1 MLPSELEKLI
11 EQAAREEWEELD
23 LAGCDLKELPPTIAK
38 LKKLKKLILC
48 SKFGEHKLLY
58 NQLTSLPTE
67 ISELTNLEVLDLTSN
82 QISHF
87 PVEITALPNLL
98 SLRLGINK
106 IKEIPEEITQLT
118 NLQSLDL
125 SHNQIASTWLTKL
138 SSSLFFNPIK
148 EVLEIITRLTSL
160 QFLDLGGNGLSKI
173 PDSISLLI
181 NLQSLNLEKNQIKEI
196 PETISQLISLQSLNL
211 GRNDLKQL
219 PEAII
224 QLTTLRSLD
233 LSSNNI
239 TKFPESIKKL
249 KNPQR
254 LDLSGNAISEI
265 SEEITLL
272 KNLQELTLSHNKIT
286 KIPKSIS
293 CLTNLKSLNLS
304 RNSLSEIPE
313 VVTRLDNL
321 QYLHL
326 AQNRIVDIPSSI
338 KYLKNLRVLDLECNY
353 IKEIPEVILRLGS
366 LGSLRLSY
374 NQITMIPKRVV
385 ENKNLYDLSLL
396 EKPFLLSDEY
406 RRYKEN
412 LIANPPVEIVK
423 KGIEAI
429 RAYFHQIEEEGEDY
443 LYEAKLLIVGEGG
456 AGKTTLANKIINPD
470 YQLCE
475 EDSTKGIEVLH
486 WSFPRTDGNQFNVNI
501 WDFGGQEIYHST
513 HQYFLTK
520 RSLYLLVADTRKE
533 DTDFYYWLNVIEL
546 LSDNSPILII
556 KNEKQD
562 RQREINVNQL
572 HGEFENLK
580 DVFATNLATNRDLEK
595 ILTEAQHQLSQ
606 LPHIG
611 QTLPKTWVKVRHA
624 LENDPRNY
632 ISLNEY
638 LQICEENG
646 FKERKNALQLS
657 EYLHDLGICL
667 HFQDDEMSPLYQI
680 VILKPK
686 WGTDAAYAVLD
697 NPQVIRNFG
706 RFSNKALA
714 QIWSAD
720 EYTGMHS
727 GLLELMKKFQLCYEI
742 PQAKGNYI
750 APQLLTDNQPEYAW
764 DESENLI
771 LRYTYDFMPKGL
783 VRQFIVAMHE
793 HIDKDLAT
801 NQIVWRSG
809 VIIHCKNIRNTH
821 AEVIEN
827 YGKREIKIRVSGK
840 NKRDLLTILTHE
852 LDKIHNSY
860 KRLSDKYQKLI
871 PCNCNTCKGSQNPHF
886 YEFTNL
892 KRRYENRKYTVECD
906 ISYESVNVLSL
917 IDDVGERSNIYS
929 SFEDEDRQYNRGN
942 NQAFPVNVNITNT
955 FKPEQT
961 MNNPQ
966 TSFGGDYVRG
976 DKVMGDKVGRDKIGT
991 QINNSPNLAQA
1002 AKEIKDL
1009 LDQLS
1014 EEYNPNTE
1022 KGQNLIKDE
1031 ALKAIKSDSTLQQK
1045 IVKALKEG
1053 SVTALEE
1060 AINHPIAK
1068 VIIATVK
1075 GALEG

>member
-1 MLPSELEKLI
+1 MPDS
-11 EQAAREEWEELD
+11 
-23 LAGCDLKELPPTIAK
+23 
-38 LKKLKKLILC
+38 
-48 SKFGEHKLLY
+48 
-58 NQLTSLPTE
+58 
-67 ISELTNLEVLDLTSN
+67 
-82 QISHF
+82 
-87 PVEITALPNLL
+87 IT
-98 SLRLGINK
+98 R
-106 IKEIPEEITQLT
+106 
-118 NLQSLDL
+118 
-125 SHNQIASTWLTKL
+125 LTKL
-138 SSSLFFNPIK
+138 SYLNLDENPIT
-148 EVLEIITRLTSL
+148 EPPL
-160 QFLDLGGNGLSKI
+160 
-173 PDSISLLI
+173 
-181 NLQSLNLEKNQIKEI
+181 
-196 PETISQLISLQSLNL
+196 
-211 GRNDLKQL
+211 
-219 PEAII
+219 
-224 QLTTLRSLD
+224 
-233 LSSNNI
+233 
-239 TKFPESIKKL
+239 
-249 KNPQR
+249 
-254 LDLSGNAISEI
+254 
-265 SEEITLL
+265 
-272 KNLQELTLSHNKIT
+272 
-286 KIPKSIS
+286 
-293 CLTNLKSLNLS
+293 
-304 RNSLSEIPE
+304 E
-313 VVTRLDNL
+313 VV
-321 QYLHL
+321 
-326 AQNRIVDIPSSI
+326 
-338 KYLKNLRVLDLECNY
+338 
-353 IKEIPEVILRLGS
+353 KE
-366 LGSLRLSY
+366 
-374 NQITMIPKRVV
+374 
-385 ENKNLYDLSLL
+385 
-396 EKPFLLSDEY
+396 
-406 RRYKEN
+406 
-412 LIANPPVEIVK
+412 
-423 KGIEAI
+423 GIEAI
-429 RAYFHQIEEEGEDY
+429 RQYFKQIETEGVDY

-456 AGKTTLANKIINPD
+456 AGKTSLANKIINPD

-486 WSFPRTDGNQFNVNI
+486 WSFPCTDGKQFNVNI

-572 HGEFENLK
+572 RGEFVNLK
-580 DVFATNLATNRDLEK
+580 DVFATNLANNRNLEK
-595 ILTEAQHQLSQ
+595 ILSEAQHQLSQ

-638 LQICEENG
+638 VQICEDNG

-667 HFQDDEMSPLYQI
+667 HFQDDEMSPLYQT

-697 NPQVIRNFG
+697 NPEVIRNFG

-714 QIWSAD
+714 QIWSTD

-742 PQAKGNYI
+742 PQYKGIYI
-750 APQLLTDNQPEYAW
+750 APQLLTENQPEYAW

-793 HIDKDLAT
+793 SIEAQ
-801 NQIVWRSG
+801 NVWRSG
-809 VIIHCKNIRNTH
+809 VIIHKREYANTR

-840 NKRDLLTILTHE
+840 NKRDLLTVVTHE

-860 KRLSDKYQKLI
+860 KRLADKYQKLI

-886 YEFTNL
+886 YEFANL

-906 ISYESVNVLSL
+906 ISYEDVNVLSL
-917 IDDVGERSNIYS
+917 IDDIGERSMLYEW
-929 SFEDEDRQYNRGN
+929 FEDEDKRLDRNPSNSTSVSIYV
-942 NQAFPVNVNITNT
+942 NQ
-955 FKPEQT
+955 KQEQT
-961 MNNPQ
+961 MSNSETTLNFHDSVGQVVTGDQTIAGDNIGIQNNNY
-966 TSFGGDYVRG
+966 SA
-976 DKVMGDKVGRDKIGT
+976 
-991 QINNSPNLAQA
+991 NLSQA
-1002 AKEIKDL
+1002 AKEIKEL

-1031 ALKAIKSDSTLQQK
+1031 AVKVIKDNPKLQER
-1045 IVKALKEG
+1045 ILKALKEG

-1060 AINHPIAK
+1060 AINHPVAK
-1068 VIIATVK
+1068 ILISTTK
-1075 GALEG
+1075 GFLEG